1 MKKALVTGVTGQ
13 DGSYLAELLL
23 EKGYEVHGLV
33 RRSSSFNRQRLE
45 RIRSQACDHADNFTM
60 HYGDMT
66 DGCSLTSL
74 VKAIQPDEI
83 YNLAAQSHVK
93 VSFEVPEY
101 TAQCDAVGVLRLLE
115 TIRSETPHCRMYQAS
130 TSELYGNAPDFPQDE
145 KTPFRPRSPYAVAKL
160 YAYWISRNYREAYD
174 LFVCNGIL
182 FNHES
187 PRRAETFVTRKI
199 THQLC
204 KIKLGLADVLH
215 LGNLDSR
222 RDWGFAPDYVES
234 MWLMLQQDHA
244 DDYVIATGETHSVR
258 EFVDEAARFLDYRIE
273 WIGADADEIG
283 VNAATGKTLVS
294 IDPRYYRPTE
304 VDQLIGNASKAERE
318 LGWKRKVLFHEL
330 VKIMVEADLKNLG
343 GH

>member
-1 MKKALVTGVTGQ
+1 MKRALVTGVTGQ
-13 DGSYLAELLL
+13 DGSYLAEFLL

-33 RRSSSFNRQRLE
+33 RRSSCFNRQRLKK
-45 RIRSQACDHADNFTM
+45 IHSDDYDHANNFSM

-66 DGCSLTSL
+66 DSSSLTSL
-74 VKAIQPDEI
+74 VRSIQPDEI

-101 TAQCDAVGVLRLLE
+101 TVQCDGVGVLRLLE
-115 TIRSETPHCRMYQAS
+115 TIRTEAPQCRMYQAS
-130 TSELYGNAPDFPQDE
+130 TSELYGNASDAPQNE
-145 KTPFRPRSPYAVAKL
+145 TTPFAPRSPYAAAKL
-160 YAYWISRNYREAYD
+160 YAYWISRNYREAYG
-174 LFVCNGIL
+174 LFVSNGIL

-234 MWLMLQQDHA
+234 MWLILQHDHP

-258 EFVDEAARFLDYRIE
+258 EFVNEAARLLDYQIQ
-273 WIGADADEIG
+273 WTGSATDEIG
-283 VNAATGKTLVS
+283 VDGATGKTLVA

-304 VDQLIGNASKAERE
+304 VDQLIGDASKAKRD
-318 LGWKRKVLFHEL
+318 LGWTPKVSFNEL
-330 VKIMVEADLKNLG
+330 VKIMVEAELEALG
-343 GH
+343 RH